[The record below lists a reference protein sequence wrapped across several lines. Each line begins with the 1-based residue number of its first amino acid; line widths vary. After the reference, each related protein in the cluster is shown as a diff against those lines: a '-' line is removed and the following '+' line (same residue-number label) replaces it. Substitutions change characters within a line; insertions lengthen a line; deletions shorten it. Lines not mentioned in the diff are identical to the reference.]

1 VNQRQIEYAR
11 KKIPCVLNETSLG
24 FIPVGSYIYGN
35 TNHLLKEN
43 TMDRLKKL
51 AGIINENE
59 TGGLMNKVNKVTD
72 PQTKNMLSNVAV
84 LISDIEGYLNDM
96 EETFARINSPNYIA
110 KHKSITP
117 ADIRDFDQD
126 SEYAYDAVRELA
138 RTLEAYITRVY
149 G

>member
-1 VNQRQIEYAR
+1 
-11 KKIPCVLNETSLG
+11 
-24 FIPVGSYIYGN
+24 
-35 TNHLLKEN
+35 
-43 TMDRLKKL
+43 MDRLKKL